1 MTQCIPSLF
10 TFQNLGAREV
20 VAAFDGGKVTT
31 DAGGLLLR
39 EVDQHFGFVNQF
51 ARCFTDHRDPEALEH
66 PVADLLKQRIFGLCL
81 GYEDLKTITTDSG
94 TIRSW
99 LSWSAKKIRWAKTA
113 FASVIAAKPWPAKA
127 RSIVWN

>member
-20 VAAFDGGKVTT
+20 VAAFDGGKV
-31 DAGGLLLR
+31 
-39 EVDQHFGFVNQF
+39 
-51 ARCFTDHRDPEALEH
+51 
-66 PVADLLKQRIFGLCL
+66 
-81 GYEDLKTITTDSG
+81 TTDSG